1 MRKETVEEY
10 LRRGKTITKI
20 PQVLDTIGSIW
31 NQQGY
36 EVNKDRHGHKKFGI
50 RLQDWKSMQPDIR
63 FDTEDDDRKYWNK
76 LNKKCDKILKKM
88 KCQEI
93 DTKKYP
99 TEKVPVSRKGK
110 VGRPSGIA
118 GGKYHKVG

>member
-1 MRKETVEEY
+1 MRKETVESY

-20 PQVLDTIGSIW
+20 PQVLDTIGTIW

-36 EVNKDRHGHKKFGI
+36 KAEKPEEI
-50 RLQDWKSMQPDIR
+50 RAMSWKSPEMRPDER
-63 FDTEDDDRKYWNK
+63 FDSEDDDRTYWNK

-88 KCQEI
+88 KCQKI
-93 DTKKYP
+93 DTEKYP
-99 TEKVPVSRKGK
+99 TEKVTVSRKGK

-118 GGKYHKVG
+118 GGKYHKIG

>member
-36 EVNKDRHGHKKFGI
+36 KAEQPEEI
-50 RLQDWKSMQPDIR
+50 RVMSWKSIQPDIR
-63 FDTEDDDRKYWNK
+63 FDTDDDDRKYWNQ
-76 LNKKCDKILKKM
+76 LNKRCDKFIKK
-88 KCQEI
+88 I
-93 DTKKYP
+93 KKEQKK
-99 TEKVPVSRKGK
+99 T
-110 VGRPSGIA
+110 
-118 GGKYHKVG
+118 

>member
-36 EVNKDRHGHKKFGI
+36 KAEQPEEI
-50 RLQDWKSMQPDIR
+50 RVVSWKSIQPDER
-63 FDTEDDDRKYWNK
+63 FDSEDDDRKYWIQ
-76 LNKKCDKILKKM
+76 LNKKCDKLLKK
-88 KCQEI
+88 I
-93 DTKKYP
+93 KKNE
-99 TEKVPVSRKGK
+99 EKT
-110 VGRPSGIA
+110 
-118 GGKYHKVG
+118 

>member
-50 RLQDWKSMQPDIR
+50 RLMDWKSMQPDIR
-63 FDTEDDDRKYWNK
+63 FDTEDDDKKYWNQ
-76 LNKKCDKILKKM
+76 LNKRCDKLLKK
-88 KCQEI
+88 I
-93 DTKKYP
+93 NKKTPLRKYGVGS
-99 TEKVPVSRKGK
+99 TSR
-110 VGRPSGIA
+110 RP
-118 GGKYHKVG
+118 